1 MILSLYIL
9 DSIKWIDLLRV
20 YDGTRYLVLFGNEK
34 YDSIYDK
41 IRYLMSA
48 KSGTSYIISHN
59 YAIIKVDSYNSL
71 PPNVVILVK
80 SVWNKDKS
88 NYYYN
93 MFLEKASYELTK
105 K

>member
-41 IRYLMSA
+41 IRHLMSV

-59 YAIIKVDSYNSL
+59 YAIIKVDSYS
-71 PPNVVILVK
+71 K
-80 SVWNKDKS
+80 NK
-88 NYYYN
+88 
-93 MFLEKASYELTK
+93 FLY
-105 K
+105 

>member
-59 YAIIKVDSYNSL
+59 YAIIKVDSY
-71 PPNVVILVK
+71 PK
-80 SVWNKDKS
+80 NK
-88 NYYYN
+88 
-93 MFLEKASYELTK
+93 FLY
-105 K
+105 